1 MTARQLTKQELAA
14 LRTDMQEASAWMKA
28 ALAERRQ
35 DKFDSNA
42 DISHAKKDQPLLRDN
57 WPAHSPQAV

>member
-1 MTARQLTKQELAA
+1 MTARQLTKQELAT
-14 LRTDMQEASAWMKA
+14 LRTDMQAASAWMKA

-35 DKFDSNA
+35 DKFDTNA
-42 DISHAKKDQPLLRDN
+42 DISHAKKTNPRSGDN